1 MFWPIALSCSWH
13 ARGGWLISGGRGCS
27 CCYSVWWARRVTRMT
42 VLLAEKVGVLSG
54 EMPHIW
60 RGALLHDIGRI
71 GVPDAILHKT
81 GSLTEEEWGVMHTH
95 PQLAR
100 DWLNDIAYLRKAIPI
115 PWCHHEK
122 WDGSGY
128 PQGLKGEQI
137 PLAARIFAVVD
148 VYDALTYDR
157 SYRAAWTKE
166 KALAYI
172 REQAGKHFDP
182 KAATAFLQMIA
193 EQTEA

>member
-1 MFWPIALSCSWH
+1 
-13 ARGGWLISGGRGCS
+13 
-27 CCYSVWWARRVTRMT
+27 MT